1 MTEILLWLL
10 RWGTGQDWIPASA
23 LAAKEREIAGLQ
35 RAIADLHHAADV
47 ALASRDWELELA
59 DLARECNQ

>member
-1 MTEILLWLL
+1 MAAILLFLL
-10 RWGTGQDWIPASA
+10 RWGTGQDWIPAAA
-23 LAAKEREIAGLQ
+23 LAEKDREIVALQ

-47 ALASRDWELELA
+47 ALASRDWEIELA